1 MNLDPTAFDKVGPV
15 PILVLVLLLLGT
27 GVLVPGWLV
36 RRQFAQLEKHIETLT
51 KTNSEL
57 LEVGKTMDA
66 VLESVKGF
74 AAYRRRQDD
83 EEDSSREAS
92 P

>member
-1 MNLDPTAFDKVGPV
+1 MNLDPTAYEGVGPV

-36 RRQFAQLEKHIETLT
+36 RRQFKQLEQHIETLT

-57 LEVGKTMDA
+57 LEVGRTVDA
-66 VLESVKGF
+66 VLESMKSF
-74 AAYRRRQDD
+74 AMERREQDD
-83 EEDSSREAS
+83 ASKEDRQ
-92 P
+92 